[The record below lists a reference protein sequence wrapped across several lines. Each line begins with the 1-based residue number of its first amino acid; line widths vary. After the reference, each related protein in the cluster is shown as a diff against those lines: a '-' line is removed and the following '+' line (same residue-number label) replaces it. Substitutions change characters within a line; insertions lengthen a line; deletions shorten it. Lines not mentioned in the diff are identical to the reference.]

1 MPLDLKRV
9 EYYNIAAP
17 DDIAA
22 GSMMLARVAG
32 AGVDLLAFKAI
43 WKGPGRTRFTL
54 FPENGSLLRDGA
66 AKAGLELEGPHPALL
81 IRGAEEP
88 GALSRIY
95 ERLAAAGVR
104 VAESC
109 GIAHVNGGYGVVL
122 YLTRED
128 CDRAVAALEA

>member
-9 EYYNIAAP
+9 EYYNVAVS
-17 DDIAA
+17 DNIAA

-43 WKGPGRTRFTL
+43 RRGPGRTRFTL

-66 AKAGLELEGPHPALL
+66 AKAGLELDGPHSALL

-95 ERLAAAGVR
+95 ERLAAASIR
-104 VAESC
+104 VEESC